1 MLQELSNM
9 LVLPGMAAPGHPGGN
24 HVESKVAHSEMRCE
38 RPSTGAQTIRSWLD
52 NSACLVKP
60 VEDAPAVEPGPRAA
74 APAARAARPA
84 MEAAGLGGQWA
95 PAIVLLFERRLLAGA
110 ADTEGA
116 ATHCHCLDWRMYM
129 KHTLYCVTRLLS

>member
-84 MEAAGLGGQWA
+84 MEAAGLGGHWA

-110 ADTEGA
+110 ADAEGA
-116 ATHCHCLDWRMYM
+116 TNPRQHSDRRMCM
-129 KHTLYCVTRLLS
+129 TRSQS